1 MTTRQATLTLTR
13 LRAMSFR
20 TDDGQ
25 NYLVQIRGT
34 TSNGQVIDAAGEALP
49 RGAATGDNAS
59 SWVLLIDFLR
69 TLENR
74 VIDVSDAAAARTA
87 ITDIMIEFAGL
98 ASTCSVSVA
107 AEERAQRQAI
117 PKGARPRVP
126 AKRLVKRGIRT
137 ALTKLVFWRIPAPF
151 QGTLRGVEAALV
163 DLLSQALAT
172 TPVEI
177 LGRRCASLAD
187 NMPLADRS
195 AAAYDALFSRVL
207 LRVNDFASF
216 PSPPSPTHAGQPA
229 TVYDEV
235 PYLKPLRS
243 NGTKGHLL
251 EREALALG
259 LNTIRF
265 SKGAFVATD
274 GVQPPLIFK
283 WSRSPRSSAVSLAL
297 CTHKEATRLL
307 LRRAGVPVP
316 KGRTFSYGDFTAAK
330 AFAERIGYPV
340 VVKPAMGVRGIGV
353 VANIGSEPELDEA
366 FNQLVKSRLGKAD
379 FIVEQHITG
388 RDYRI
393 VVVGDEVIAAILR
406 EPASVEGDGE
416 HTVAE
421 LMVNRNAFRHL
432 NPHLW
437 GRPVKY
443 ESAARYQLKRAN
455 LSLHSLPAPGQ
466 KVVLSNTC
474 SLSQGGDSID
484 VLDELHP
491 SIKEACLA
499 AVKAVPGLWFC
510 GVDFL
515 IEDHRKP
522 LLEQQAGICELNAHA
537 AIGNCEYPLY
547 GTPRAVARTVM
558 RQTAEHYGLKVNDQP
573 ADQLALR
580 LIIRGRIRGTGYRLW
595 VQRHATSF
603 GLAGWIR
610 GIDAQTA
617 EAVLVGGAVPA
628 SALAAAAVLGPGK
641 AAPTSVTTEH
651 IERPDVDGFRI
662 LEDMPMERRHAR

>member
-13 LRAMSFR
+13 LRATSFR
-20 TDDGQ
+20 ADGGQ
-25 NYLVQIRGT
+25 NYLVQIRAIASDGRVT
-34 TSNGQVIDAAGEALP
+34 DAVGEATP
-49 RGAATGDNAS
+49 RGARTGDNAS
-59 SWVLLIDFLR
+59 SWELLTECLSS
-69 TLENR
+69 LESR
-74 VIDVSDAAAARTA
+74 VIDVSDATAARTA
-87 ITDIMIEFAGL
+87 VTDIMIEFAGP
-98 ASTCSVSVA
+98 ASTRKVSVA
-107 AEERAQRQAI
+107 AEKRARRLAV
-117 PKGARPRVP
+117 PSGARPRVSAKQL
-126 AKRLVKRGIRT
+126 AKRSIRKTLT
-137 ALTKLVFWRIPAPF
+137 ALAFWRRARPF
-151 QGTLRGVEAALV
+151 QGTLQGAEAALV
-163 DLLSQALAT
+163 DLVSQALD
-172 TPVEI
+172 TPPAAI
-177 LGRRCASLAD
+177 FGRRAAALAG
-187 NMPLADRS
+187 NMPLVDRS
-195 AAAYDALFSRVL
+195 AARYDEVFARVL
-207 LRVNDFASF
+207 RRVNDFVAF
-216 PSPPSPTHAGQPA
+216 PSPPSPRHEGQSA
-229 TVYDEV
+229 TVYHEV

-265 SKGAFVATD
+265 SKGAFAATD
-274 GVQPPLIFK
+274 GVQPPLLFK
-283 WSRSPRSSAVSLAL
+283 WSRSPRSSAVSLAI

-307 LRRAGVPVP
+307 LRRTGVSVP
-316 KGRTFSYGDFTAAK
+316 RGRTFSYGDFAGAK
-330 AFAERIGYPV
+330 VFAERIGYPV

-353 VANIGSEPELDEA
+353 VANVGSESELDEA
-366 FNQLVKSRLGKAD
+366 FDQLVRSRLGKAD

-421 LMVNRNAFRHL
+421 LVVNKNAFRHL

-437 GRPVKY
+437 GRPIKY
-443 ESAARYQLKRAN
+443 EDAARYQLDRAGLR
-455 LSLHSLPAPGQ
+455 LSSVPPPGQ

-491 SIKEACLA
+491 SIKEACLQ

-510 GVDFL
+510 GIDFL
-515 IEDHRKP
+515 IDDHRKP
-522 LLEQQAGICELNAHA
+522 LSEQQAGICELNAHA

-558 RQTAEHYGLKVNDQP
+558 QQTVEHHRLKVNDKP

-580 LIIRGRIRGTGYRLW
+580 LIIRGRLRGTGYRLW
-595 VQRHATSF
+595 MHRLATNF
-603 GLAGWIR
+603 GLSGWIR
-610 GIDAQTA
+610 RIGDDAA
-617 EAVLVGGAVPA
+617 EAVLVGDAVPA

-662 LEDMPMERRHAR
+662 LEDKPMEKHHGR